1 MNIKGDINMRNSIII
16 LSKGIKMDKGYIITD
31 MKMHT
36 NVDNI
41 FAIGDVRKKELR
53 QLVTA
58 ASDGAIASLEIVRLM
73 NK

>member
-1 MNIKGDINMRNSIII
+1 
-16 LSKGIKMDKGYIITD
+16 MDKGYIITD